1 MGKFSKFRNSP
12 EQFFFDSRQ
21 PVVRLFGKVVG
32 ARFLY
37 NETVLNG
44 LENPMQVIAS
54 STLPGVNTIT
64 RNWLQKKQT
73 QRRRLVRKADNPL
86 VSVVIA
92 ALNAEPEIEQ
102 SLASLQSQSYNHLE
116 IIVVDDGSSDR
127 TAEVVRAMT
136 KTDSRIRLLRNLSPT
151 GAAMARN
158 RGLRETTGGY
168 ITFQDA
174 DDISHPERIER
185 QLAAL
190 LGSSA
195 CVCVCNSRR
204 ESYEGERIVVNGRR
218 FSKNFIAMMF
228 PRYPVFTTIGYMMD
242 LRVGE
247 DSEYYERIKATY
259 GDHSEIHLFE
269 TLYRQLFSPDSL
281 LFSNSQTQQNDEG
294 LVEYTISEE
303 VRRPLDKALSR
314 LPQIRANELSPFV
327 PFSDAKS

>member
-1 MGKFSKFRNSP
+1 MGKLSKFRNAP
-12 EQFFFDSRQ
+12 ERFFDDSNW
-21 PVVRLFGKVVG
+21 PVIQLIGRLLGPRV
-32 ARFLY
+32 LH
-37 NETVLNG
+37 NQTVLNTLEDPTNYLSNSKFSG
-44 LENPMQVIAS
+44 L
-54 STLPGVNTIT
+54 T
-64 RNWLQKKQT
+64 WLLDSRRKSAQK
-73 QRRRLVRKADNPL
+73 RRKTKLSAAGSPL
-86 VSVVIA
+86 VSIVMA
-92 ALNAEPEIEQ
+92 ALNAEEEIEQ
-102 SLASLQSQSYNHLE
+102 SLASLLKQSYNQLE